1 MMRGARHSP
10 PTQGHGPNLI
20 HHLRDERKE
29 ARPTASGEE
38 LMSWWKSLFGGSPN
52 VAPPAPRR
60 LDGRSRVLLGASI
73 KMLPYDEP
81 GWITSKEAKSL
92 FSPMGDQY
100 AFGEMD
106 EVGKQNLSSFASGMG
121 DGCLFEFMP
130 VEDRVYFIRKS
141 SGPG

>member
-1 MMRGARHSP
+1 MS
-10 PTQGHGPNLI
+10 
-20 HHLRDERKE
+20 
-29 ARPTASGEE
+29 SG
-38 LMSWWKSLFGGSPN
+38 SWWKSLFSDRS
-52 VAPPAPRR
+52 VVVPAPRR
-60 LDGRSRVLLGASI
+60 LDGRSKTLLAASI

-106 EVGKQNLSSFASGMG
+106 EVGKQNLANFASGMG

-130 VEDRVYFIRKS
+130 VEDRVYFIRKA
-141 SGPG
+141 SGPR

>member
-1 MMRGARHSP
+1 MS
-10 PTQGHGPNLI
+10 L
-20 HHLRDERKE
+20 E
-29 ARPTASGEE
+29 
-38 LMSWWKSLFGGSPN
+38 SWWKSLFSGRSV
-52 VAPPAPRR
+52 VAPPPRR
-60 LDGRSRVLLGASI
+60 LDGRSKTLLAASI

-106 EVGKQNLSSFASGMG
+106 EVGKQNLANFASGMG

-130 VEDRVYFIRKS
+130 VEDRVYFIRKA
-141 SGPG
+141 SGPR

>member
-1 MMRGARHSP
+1 MSLG
-10 PTQGHGPNLI
+10 
-20 HHLRDERKE
+20 
-29 ARPTASGEE
+29 
-38 LMSWWKSLFGGSPN
+38 SWWKSLFPRSSI
-52 VAPPAPRR
+52 VAPSPRR
-60 LDGRSRVLLGASI
+60 LDGRSKMLLEHSI

-81 GWITSKEAKSL
+81 GWITTKEAKSL

-106 EVGKQNLSSFASGMG
+106 EVGKQNIATFASGMG

-130 VEDRVYFIRKS
+130 VEDRVYFIRKA